1 MKAMRPVMIA
11 VLPLAILPAV
21 ALLARTDH
29 ASVKVPLQSERVLL
43 ENDKVRVLEYASK
56 PSGGVC
62 GVDRHSH
69 PAHVTIVLEAARD
82 RATTEGGKAE
92 VADLNVGDVFW
103 SEAETHTDVNIGK
116 TDSRLIVVEIK

>member
-1 MKAMRPVMIA
+1 MRLLHRVMAATLFLAI
-11 VLPLAILPAV
+11 PLAG
-21 ALLARTDH
+21 ALLAGADP
-29 ASVKVPLQSERVLL
+29 SPGKPPLQSERVLL
-43 ENDKVRVLEYASK
+43 ENDKVRVLEYVSK

-82 RATTEGGKAE
+82 RMTPEGGKPE
-92 VADLNVGDVFW
+92 VADLKAGDVFW

-116 TDSRLIVVEIK
+116 SDSRLIVVEIK

>member
-1 MKAMRPVMIA
+1 MKALHRVMTAALSLAI
-11 VLPLAILPAV
+11 PLAG
-21 ALLARTDH
+21 ALLVRAEQ
-29 ASVKVPLQSERVLL
+29 APGKSPLQSERVLL
-43 ENDKVRVLEYASK
+43 ENDKVRVLEYVSK

-62 GVDRHSH
+62 GMDRHSH

-82 RATTEGGKAE
+82 RMTPEGGKPE
-92 VADLNVGDVFW
+92 VADLKEGDVFW

>member
-1 MKAMRPVMIA
+1 M
-11 VLPLAILPAV
+11 
-21 ALLARTDH
+21 
-29 ASVKVPLQSERVLL
+29 
-43 ENDKVRVLEYASK
+43 EYASK